1 MQTIVSILILS
12 AITSSTTAIL
22 FSITNPPPPHP
33 RGLHLQACAE
43 YASAS
48 KGTLAIDVDAQRQY
62 FALSHLKTLS
72 DVRAMANYFVTS
84 FFLTQH
90 RAKTQLYQALFQRSS
105 VSLSPR
111 HWKSSAGTIG
121 CVVKS
126 EKVLIVENKT
136 QTHTSKTV
144 IQPNKQQKITLV
156 YQMNYSSPD
165 NHREWLDE
173 IINGGDD
180 IIVEE
185 VWDGHWRVLADH
197 AIIVYHTASCE
208 KKNAPLLEYLQHFD
222 RLSLA
227 YGIIHLHDER
237 IDGCRS
243 HYPMARFILRNNMH
257 PSMRSNQHILE
268 IPIGYSNGAGR
279 NRNRNRIRN
288 RNKQTPHIQPT
299 DRPLI
304 WNFMGDIE
312 SKPHRKNTIARMI
325 ELFQDQDTYHLTLTK
340 IWNDENRLTTE
351 NYCKI
356 MSNSIFSPSPIGTV
370 YKDGNLPN
378 GLGAMRTWEALEQGS
393 LPILENWRH
402 ENWRQKYTNYL
413 YVGRYN
419 VQEPIPL
426 LIVNQEWSN
435 VGKVLQPYVT
445 NPQKLNSLW
454 KKTMAWYARIKTRTR
469 HAVQSFI
476 IDRLFESRQYN
487 SALEHSHCTI
497 FHKNAYYTM
506 KCEAEI

>member
-173 IINGGDD
+173 IINGVT
-180 IIVEE
+180 I
-185 VWDGHWRVLADH
+185 
-197 AIIVYHTASCE
+197 
-208 KKNAPLLEYLQHFD
+208 
-222 RLSLA
+222 SL
-227 YGIIHLHDER
+227 
-237 IDGCRS
+237 
-243 HYPMARFILRNNMH
+243 
-257 PSMRSNQHILE
+257 
-268 IPIGYSNGAGR
+268 
-279 NRNRNRIRN
+279 
-288 RNKQTPHIQPT
+288 
-299 DRPLI
+299 
-304 WNFMGDIE
+304 
-312 SKPHRKNTIARMI
+312 
-325 ELFQDQDTYHLTLTK
+325 
-340 IWNDENRLTTE
+340 
-351 NYCKI
+351 
-356 MSNSIFSPSPIGTV
+356 
-370 YKDGNLPN
+370 
-378 GLGAMRTWEALEQGS
+378 
-393 LPILENWRH
+393 
-402 ENWRQKYTNYL
+402 
-413 YVGRYN
+413 
-419 VQEPIPL
+419 
-426 LIVNQEWSN
+426 
-435 VGKVLQPYVT
+435 
-445 NPQKLNSLW
+445 
-454 KKTMAWYARIKTRTR
+454 
-469 HAVQSFI
+469 
-476 IDRLFESRQYN
+476 
-487 SALEHSHCTI
+487 
-497 FHKNAYYTM
+497 
-506 KCEAEI
+506 